1 MNLMSLTAVEL
12 GKKIKSGEVTAV
24 DATKAALEQIKKLD
38 GTYNCYVT
46 VDEEAALA
54 EASEVQKKIEAG
66 ELTGPLAG
74 VPVAIKDNMCTEG
87 MLTTCSSRILY
98 NFKPTYSAEAV
109 LNLKKAGAVVIGKT
123 NMDEFAMGST
133 TETFDIILQCRCKV
147 IGLSLYGSAVLRIIG
162 SDCFQNRCTVSHIFT
177 NRSDLIQRRTI
188 SDQSITGYSSVSRFD
203 TGNAAEGTWLTDRSA
218 GIRTQCKGAFL
229 SSNCRTASA

>member
-54 EASEVQKKIEAG
+54 EAAEVQKKIEAG

-87 MLTTCSSRILY
+87 MLTTCSSKILY
-98 NFKPTYSAEAV
+98 NFIPTYSAEAV
-109 LNLKKAGAVVIGKT
+109 LNLEKAGAVVILVRPT
-123 NMDEFAMGST
+123 WTSSPWEVPQR
-133 TETFDIILQCRCKV
+133 LPH
-147 IGLSLYGSAVLRIIG
+147 YGA
-162 SDCFQNRCTVSHIFT
+162 
-177 NRSDLIQRRTI
+177 
-188 SDQSITGYSSVSRFD
+188 DQ
-203 TGNAAEGTWLTDRSA
+203 EPME
-218 GIRTQCKGAFL
+218 
-229 SSNCRTASA
+229 CRTCTGRFFRRKLCGSCC

>member
-54 EASEVQKKIEAG
+54 EAAEVQKKIEAG

-87 MLTTCSSRILY
+87 YADHLQFQDSVQFQTDLLCRG
-98 NFKPTYSAEAV
+98 SAEPE
-109 LNLKKAGAVVIGKT
+109 KSR
-123 NMDEFAMGST
+123 GS
-133 TETFDIILQCRCKV
+133 C
-147 IGLSLYGSAVLRIIG
+147 
-162 SDCFQNRCTVSHIFT
+162 
-177 NRSDLIQRRTI
+177 
-188 SDQSITGYSSVSRFD
+188 
-203 TGNAAEGTWLTDRSA
+203 DR
-218 GIRTQCKGAFL
+218 
-229 SSNCRTASA
+229 

>member
-24 DATKAALEQIKKLD
+24 EATKAALEQIKKLD

-46 VDEEAALA
+46 VDEEAALKEA
-54 EASEVQKKIEAG
+54 EEVQKKIEAG

-74 VPVAIKDNMCTEG
+74 VPVAVKDNMCTEG
-87 MLTTCSSRILY
+87 MLTTCSSKILY
-98 NFKPTYSAEAV
+98 NFKPTYTAEAV

-133 TETFDIILQCRCKV
+133 TET
-147 IGLSLYGSAVLRIIG
+147 SA
-162 SDCFQNRCTVSHIFT
+162 F
-177 NRSDLIQRRTI
+177 RSDAEIPGMQEHVP
-188 SDQSITGYSSVSRFD
+188 GGSSGGSCAAV
-203 TGNAAEGTWLTDRSA
+203 AAEE
-218 GIRTQCKGAFL
+218 CFL
-229 SSNCRTASA
+229 CTGL